1 MSTQPW
7 RVRDYDWCS
16 CGARVVNDA
25 RHRVHHVRRP
35 SEAVGRGVRRQ
46 RGHPRLWLGRSS
58 SRRLYAAPQSGRIE
72 VAVYERDAT
81 DESGHSVF
89 VWLSRKE
96 ARRLRKQLTEA
107 LD

>member
-1 MSTQPW
+1 VARTKFETQA
-7 RVRDYDWCS
+7 VRS
-16 CGARVVNDA
+16 PG
-25 RHRVHHVRRP
+25 
-35 SEAVGRGVRRQ
+35 
-46 RGHPRLWLGRSS
+46 
-58 SRRLYAAPQSGRIE
+58 SGRIE

-107 LD
+107 LTK